1 MNKRKQH
8 VMQQAHELFI
18 ENGFQQTSIQDI
30 LAASNISKGTFYNY
44 FSSKNEL
51 LISIFK
57 NIYTELEWQRK
68 QLLIGQDKADS
79 TLFIKQIEMLIKT
92 NNQYKIISLFE
103 EILFTNDEE
112 LKNYIKNRRVHEL
125 NWVYNRLVDICGSKN
140 KTYLL
145 DCSIML
151 MGMIHSTIYM
161 HTLVYQDNTN
171 VHEIVQYCVNRVLDM
186 VNHLSNT
193 KEVLLNPD
201 MLYNW
206 LAVQTI
212 NNEDLGKK
220 EIYCM
225 LYTLKANVKKDN
237 DRLTN
242 HEKIEQLLT
251 FVEEE
256 IEIKHP
262 RYFIIESTL
271 MSLMQEVKD
280 SPYAKMVLTLIES
293 MEKIYSKQN

>member
-1 MNKRKQH
+1 
-8 VMQQAHELFI
+8 
-18 ENGFQQTSIQDI
+18 
-30 LAASNISKGTFYNY
+30 
-44 FSSKNEL
+44 
-51 LISIFK
+51 
-57 NIYTELEWQRK
+57 
-68 QLLIGQDKADS
+68 
-79 TLFIKQIEMLIKT
+79 
-92 NNQYKIISLFE
+92 
-103 EILFTNDEE
+103 
-112 LKNYIKNRRVHEL
+112 
-125 NWVYNRLVDICGSKN
+125 
-140 KTYLL
+140 
-145 DCSIML
+145 ML